1 MSRYDIFD
9 PEEDYP
15 SYLIFDNLE
24 ETIFAEQSMLQG
36 CRRDAEALTNAV
48 CGKEPELGQ
57 RKFVNQTAR
66 CDALIW
72 LTDLMTEEK
81 D

>member
-1 MSRYDIFD
+1 MSKYDIFN
-9 PEEDYP
+9 PEEDDP
-15 SYLIFDNLE
+15 GYLIFDNLE
-24 ETIFAEQSMLQG
+24 ETISAKLSMLQG
-36 CRRDAEALTNAV
+36 CRREAEALTDAV

-72 LTDLMTEEK
+72 LTDLMTEKE